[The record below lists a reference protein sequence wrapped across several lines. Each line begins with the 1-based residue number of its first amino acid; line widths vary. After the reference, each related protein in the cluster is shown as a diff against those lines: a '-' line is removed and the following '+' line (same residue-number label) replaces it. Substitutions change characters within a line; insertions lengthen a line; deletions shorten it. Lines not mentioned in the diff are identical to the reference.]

1 MAGTMTTNNFSTVP
15 TFFDRIVYS
24 PAGLQC
30 DFSLHLGGNWM
41 AGAKLGRTLNNS
53 LEDTK

>member
-1 MAGTMTTNNFSTVP
+1 MAGTITTNNFSTVP

-30 DFSLHLGGNWM
+30 DLALHLGGNWM